1 MPVNLRQRGLLKEGE
16 VPNEVFESD
25 TKIAF
30 DQAENRLHT
39 SKAIMVATIGD

>member
-1 MPVNLRQRGLLKEGE
+1 MPVNLRQRDFLKEAE
-16 VPNEVFESD
+16 VTNEVFESGA
-25 TKIAF
+25 KIAF